1 MHKASAGSAAF
12 NRTDAG
18 NGEYFARLC
27 GDRLRYDHLRGCWLV
42 WDGHWW
48 RDDGTR
54 SVRRLAKEAARSR
67 YGQATAIAD
76 LRERAEEARFAI
88 GSENRARLEAMLTSA
103 ETESPIADAG
113 DRWDADP
120 WLLGVANGVVD
131 LRTGT
136 LRPGSPN
143 DRMTRHTDVA
153 YERDARAPR
162 WLRFLDEVFAGDEAL
177 IGFIGRAIG
186 YSLTGDTSEQC
197 LFTCYG
203 TGSNG
208 KSVLL
213 AIIRAIAGGYA
224 ANTPFSTFEGRSRTS
239 IPNDL
244 AALAGA
250 RLVTASETAEDT
262 RLNESRLKALTG
274 GDPITARFLNH
285 EFFTYRPVAK
295 FWLAVNHKPRVTDDS
310 YGFWRRVRLIPFT
323 RQFGADA
330 DRNLVE
336 TLTGELPG
344 ILAWAVECALAWQT
358 EGLEAP
364 AAVAAA
370 TGSYRIESD
379 PLADFLTAACV
390 TADAC
395 SLPAGLAYRA
405 YQEWAAEA
413 GLRER
418 ELLSNRTFGERM
430 VGHFERVHT
439 KAGNVYRGVG
449 LLDPGGEPT
458 ATTPEV
464 KGLVKGPEHGEGKKR
479 GSAPQEDLMKEEL
492 ESASTT
498 RHPPPSDGMSLWTEP
513 AIPSSKN
520 RSFGSSTAEALGR

>member
-1 MHKASAGSAAF
+1 
-12 NRTDAG
+12 
-18 NGEYFARLC
+18 
-27 GDRLRYDHLRGCWLV
+27 
-42 WDGHWW
+42 
-48 RDDGTR
+48 
-54 SVRRLAKEAARSR
+54 
-67 YGQATAIAD
+67 
-76 LRERAEEARFAI
+76 
-88 GSENRARLEAMLTSA
+88 
-103 ETESPIADAG
+103 
-113 DRWDADP
+113 
-120 WLLGVANGVVD
+120 
-131 LRTGT
+131 
-136 LRPGSPN
+136 
-143 DRMTRHTDVA
+143 
-153 YERDARAPR
+153 
-162 WLRFLDEVFAGDEAL
+162 VFAGDEER
-177 IGFIGRAIG
+177 IGFIGRAVG

-197 LFTCYG
+197 LVTCYG

-323 RQFGADA
+323 RQFGTDA

-344 ILAWAVECALAWQT
+344 ILAWAVESALAWQT

-364 AAVAAA
+364 AAVTAA
-370 TGSYRIESD
+370 TGSYRTESD
-379 PLADFLTAACV
+379 PLAEFLAAACV
-390 TADAC
+390 VADSCEVAA
-395 SLPAGLAYRA
+395 SLAYRA
-405 YQEWAAEA
+405 YLAWAAEA

-418 ELLSNRTFGERM
+418 ESLSSRVFGERM
-430 VGHFERVHT
+430 ATRFARIHRNAGKCLSRRRAPRRGHR
-439 KAGNVYRGVG
+439 ANG
-449 LLDPGGEPT
+449 D
-458 ATTPEV
+458 
-464 KGLVKGPEHGEGKKR
+464 
-479 GSAPQEDLMKEEL
+479 DL
-492 ESASTT
+492 
-498 RHPPPSDGMSLWTEP
+498 
-513 AIPSSKN
+513 
-520 RSFGSSTAEALGR
+520 

>member
-1 MHKASAGSAAF
+1 MALAGSAAF

-18 NGEYFARLC
+18 NGEYFARLY
-27 GDRLRYDHLRGCWLV
+27 GDRLRYDHRRGCWLI

-48 RDDGTR
+48 RDDDTR
-54 SVRRLAKEAARSR
+54 SVRRLAKEAARAR
-67 YGQATAIAD
+67 YGRATSITD
-76 LRERAEEARFAI
+76 LRDREAEARFAI
-88 GSENRARLEAMLTSA
+88 GSENRQRLDAMLTAA
-103 ETESPIADAG
+103 ETEPPIADAG
-113 DRWDADP
+113 DRWDADT

-131 LRTGT
+131 LRTGA
-136 LRPGSPN
+136 LRAGSPG
-143 DRMTRHTDVA
+143 DRITRHSDVR

-186 YSLTGDTSEQC
+186 YSLTGVTSEQC

-323 RQFGADA
+323 RQFGTDA

-344 ILAWAVECALAWQT
+344 ILAWAVESALAWQT

-364 AAVAAA
+364 AAVTAA

-379 PLADFLTAACV
+379 PLAEFVATACV
-390 TADAC
+390 VAESYEVA
-395 SLPAGLAYRA
+395 AGPAYRA
-405 YQEWAAEA
+405 YLAWAAEA
-413 GLRER
+413 GLRDR
-418 ELLSNRTFGERM
+418 ELLSSRVFGERM
-430 VGHFERVHT
+430 ATRFARVHR
-439 KAGNVYRGVG
+439 KAGNVYRGVE
-449 LLDPGGEPT
+449 LLAVVGDRT
-458 ATTPEV
+458 AMSLEV
-464 KGLVKGPEHGEGKKR
+464 KGQVKGPAHGDAQER
-479 GSAPQEDLMKEEL
+479 GSPSREDLLEEKE

-498 RHPPPSDGMSLWTEP
+498 RHPSPSGGMGLWAETAIPPSR
-513 AIPSSKN
+513 N
-520 RSFGSSTAEALGR
+520 GSSGSPTAEALSR